1 MGLENGKPAMRR
13 IPVPS
18 HRYTP
23 LRNDWVKICTPI
35 VQNMKLQIRMN
46 PKQRQIEIR
55 TSEHT
60 EDISSLQKSADFI
73 KAYMMGFEVEDAI
86 ALLRLDDIY
95 IDSFEVEDGNHFI
108 FCDIIVEH

>member
-1 MGLENGKPAMRR
+1 MRR

-55 TSEHT
+55 VCTTMQENM
-60 EDISSLQKSADFI
+60 
-73 KAYMMGFEVEDAI
+73 Y
-86 ALLRLDDIY
+86 
-95 IDSFEVEDGNHFI
+95 
-108 FCDIIVEH
+108 